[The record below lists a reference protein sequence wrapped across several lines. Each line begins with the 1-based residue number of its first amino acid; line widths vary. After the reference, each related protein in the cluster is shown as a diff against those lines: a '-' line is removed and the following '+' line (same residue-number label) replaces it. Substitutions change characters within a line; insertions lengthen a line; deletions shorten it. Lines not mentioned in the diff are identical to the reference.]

1 MSHSGYAHPAEQRGE
16 PCAIKDSPYQ
26 ELEACPSSQASSQP
40 ESHDGVNA
48 KPGQWELLANH
59 LSSCI
64 MWWIFSMHK
73 EAYFVLDL
81 SVTLAILTLLF
92 NLFFL
97 NFPVTMEESY
107 VPGCNTSGRE
117 VKIRA
122 VIFVHCL
129 SLWQIPSQSTL
140 HPCLRKS
147 FLLSQHSS
155 FAYLS
160 KALSNRG
167 VVGFHTQDASGS
179 PSFSARFLPML
190 WSGLCNFCCFESER
204 LFSKLLSAVSQSLVT
219 SCVNLWQSL
228 PSLHPSG
235 VLQLQHSHSMSR
247 RWWHYKHVQL
257 AEIELLFR
265 SALLGETICRETKNN

>member
-1 MSHSGYAHPAEQRGE
+1 
-16 PCAIKDSPYQ
+16 
-26 ELEACPSSQASSQP
+26 
-40 ESHDGVNA
+40 
-48 KPGQWELLANH
+48 
-59 LSSCI
+59 
-64 MWWIFSMHK
+64 MHK

-92 NLFFL
+92 NLCFL

-107 VPGCNTSGRE
+107 VLGCNTSGRE

-167 VVGFHTQDASGS
+167 VVGFHTGCLQQSK
-179 PSFSARFLPML
+179 FFCKISAHALK
-190 WSGLCNFCCFESER
+190 WS
-204 LFSKLLSAVSQSLVT
+204 
-219 SCVNLWQSL
+219 
-228 PSLHPSG
+228 
-235 VLQLQHSHSMSR
+235 
-247 RWWHYKHVQL
+247 VQF
-257 AEIELLFR
+257 LLF
-265 SALLGETICRETKNN
+265 